1 MFFVHASLVA
11 VVEQGAGHRSWGG
24 IAPVPQRQGRGRQNE
39 TDVYWKA
46 TREAQIK
53 TARDED
59 GFCRASSPE
68 IKLSKMAGP
77 SAGEGGSPT
86 FQGTLKYSTIAKPR
100 PNQRS
105 PVVVSHKVQ
114 SYNTSMLAAVS
125 AFGRCPPRANGAT
138 LSTSWRGQTPQAST
152 KQGYCS
158 LVHSAVAHGKRSNS
172 GTLGGVDTPDA
183 SIDVPMIPRQ
193 VGNFARSQCWQ
204 LGTLCLF
211 VGRELL
217 IVVIVVVVA
226 SM

>member
-1 MFFVHASLVA
+1 MALLCRHPGVAKLPKVCGLATSPRKPSNTKRSARGPGIKKQKLV
-11 VVEQGAGHRSWGG
+11 
-24 IAPVPQRQGRGRQNE
+24 
-39 TDVYWKA
+39 
-46 TREAQIK
+46 
-53 TARDED
+53 
-59 GFCRASSPE
+59 
-68 IKLSKMAGP
+68 
-77 SAGEGGSPT
+77 
-86 FQGTLKYSTIAKPR
+86 
-100 PNQRS
+100 
-105 PVVVSHKVQ
+105 
-114 SYNTSMLAAVS
+114 
-125 AFGRCPPRANGAT
+125 
-138 LSTSWRGQTPQAST
+138 PQAST